1 MGSHY
6 SGGSA
11 GTHHGSNGA
20 HHPAASY
27 GSHYSGGSAGTHHG
41 SNHAPC
47 DATYC
52 PEKCAKYYHCQ
63 FEHSQTPDCADA
75 PDDCAARCAGCPPPT
90 AEHGS
95 NYGSNHGDWGGPMAT
110 HGSKPHP
117 NDDTTKHDGGSA
129 GTHHGSNGAHHPA
142 ASYGSHYS
150 GGSAGTH
157 HGSNHAPCDATYC
170 PEKCAKY
177 YHCQFEH
184 SQTPDCA
191 DAPDDCAARCAGCP
205 PPTAEHG
212 NNYGSHYGSDY
223 DTVGVVGSHG
233 GQYSDTPMHDK
244 LPGEHSA
251 PTCLHNCFV
260 HYAWKENLPRG
271 EEPRCNLWSDYLF
284 GDGCQEAHLKPTCYS
299 EHDMHEVLLKC
310 IDTGCDPR

>member
-1 MGSHY
+1 MATHGSEAYPNDDTTKHDDGTAGAHYGSNDAHHPAASHGSHY
-6 SGGSA
+6 NGGSAGAHHGSNDAHHPAASYGSHYNGGSA

-95 NYGSNHGDWGGPMAT
+95 NYGSNHG
-110 HGSKPHP
+110 
-117 NDDTTKHDGGSA
+117 
-129 GTHHGSNGAHHPA
+129 
-142 ASYGSHYS
+142 
-150 GGSAGTH
+150 
-157 HGSNHAPCDATYC
+157 
-170 PEKCAKY
+170 
-177 YHCQFEH
+177 
-184 SQTPDCA
+184 
-191 DAPDDCAARCAGCP
+191 
-205 PPTAEHG
+205 
-212 NNYGSHYGSDY
+212 SDY

-251 PTCLHNCFV
+251 PTCLHNCF
-260 HYAWKENLPRG
+260 
-271 EEPRCNLWSDYLF
+271 
-284 GDGCQEAHLKPTCYS
+284 
-299 EHDMHEVLLKC
+299 
-310 IDTGCDPR
+310 